1 MVGDF
6 SISVLNLAQELSKGE
21 QNEKGKKVEFEYKE
35 PETLATKD
43 VENFPVVKNRKS
55 RLKANFELVNP
66 FNGLNSGLGTSSWTS
81 YNWQPISYPECAIL
95 SQNPLMKA
103 VLNILSNLP
112 FQGDI
117 VSWGTERDDESL
129 SDVYKKYNLQNTI
142 KDAVCTAFSQG
153 GCLLYIDFGE
163 KTGLEEPLDLAK
175 ARWKE
180 FKGLRLVEPL
190 YCSATVVDTQN
201 PLSESFMNPSEWMI
215 AGFGRVHA
223 SRFIKIDENLQALF
237 MRPLSMYFGFPLTHL
252 IKGEIANASASGFHL
267 SNLLS
272 RFRNLYFYTPDGNYA
287 KSYHKIIERLRNM
300 VRFMS
305 NSGVTPMKTTERMEQ
320 LVSPMTGLKDVV
332 EALLLIISITVQ
344 LPLLSMMDSNKN
356 GLSGGHENDLNI
368 MNTRLIE
375 IRERHA
381 NDIAK
386 IIRIWKSFEDG
397 KYYDGEIFPKFS
409 PLSQSTMIAEAQA
422 EMAIASTA
430 EKLRNVG
437 ASNDYI
443 EKYLVAHGDVKF
455 DLGVS
460 NFVEDVKDE
469 KENTST
475 NKNGGNDEGS
485 NKRKD

>member
-1 MVGDF
+1 MDC
-6 SISVLNLAQELSKGE
+6 SISALNLALDLTRDERENK
-21 QNEKGKKVEFEYKE
+21 NKNMAFEYKE
-35 PETLATKD
+35 PETLATKS
-43 VENFPVVKNRKS
+43 VEDFPVVKNRKDKF
-55 RLKANFELVNP
+55 KADFELVNP
-66 FNGLNSGLGTSSWTS
+66 FSGLNSGVGSSSWTS

-112 FQGDI
+112 FQGEI
-117 VSWGTERDDESL
+117 VSWGTKNDDESL
-129 SDVYKKYNLQNTI
+129 SNVYKKYNIQDKI
-142 KDAVCTAFSQG
+142 KDSVCTAFSQG

-163 KTGLEEPLDLAK
+163 KTDLEEPLDLSK

-180 FKGLRLVEPL
+180 FKGLKLVEPL

-201 PLSESFMNPSEWMI
+201 PLSENFMQPSEWMI

-223 SRFIKIDENLQALF
+223 SRFIKIDENLQSLF

-287 KSYHKIIERLRNM
+287 KSYTKIVERLRNM

-368 MNTRLIE
+368 MNTRLVE

-381 NDIAK
+381 ANIAK
-386 IIRIWKSFEDG
+386 ITRIYKSFEDG
-397 KYYDGEIFPKFS
+397 RYYEGDIFPKFA
-409 PLSQSTMIAEAQA
+409 PLSQSTLIAEAQA
-422 EMAIASTA
+422 EMAVASTA

-437 ASNDYI
+437 ASNEYI
-443 EKYLVAHGDVKF
+443 EQYLVAHGDVKF
-455 DLGVS
+455 DLGLS
-460 NFVEDVKDE
+460 NFIKEVEEKGLTNNKGFNKDE
-469 KENTST
+469 TVNT
-475 NKNGGNDEGS
+475 
-485 NKRKD
+485 RKD